1 LVPYYLCVDEVREVI
16 IIGSGPAGYTA
27 ALYTS
32 RANLQP
38 LVLAGYLSGG
48 QLMITTDVENY
59 PGFVDGIMGPDL
71 MEVFKKQ
78 VQRFGAEVLEVD
90 VDSVDFSERP
100 FRVEAAGKTYFGK
113 TVIIATGA
121 SAKWLGVPGEQAL
134 TGHGVSGCATCD
146 GFFFKGQELA
156 VIGGGDTALE
166 EATFLTRFASSVNVI
181 HRRDALR
188 ASKAMQ
194 KRAEENPKISF
205 TWNTEV
211 LEFVGNGK
219 LEGLRLKDAATG
231 KETLK
236 EYGGAFVAIGH
247 QPNTKLFE
255 GKIDLDDKGYVK
267 MIDPASTITNIPGV
281 FAAGDV
287 RDHVYRQAITAAGDG
302 CKAAIDAE
310 RWLEEHKDE
319 HVNRSA
325 EMYAMAPPREDERR

>member
-1 LVPYYLCVDEVREVI
+1 MDNEVREVI

-32 RANLQP
+32 RANLRP
-38 LVLAGYLSGG
+38 LVLGGYLSGG

-78 VQRFGAEVLEVD
+78 AERFGAEVQAVD
-90 VDSVDFSERP
+90 VDRVDFSQQP
-100 FRVEAAGKTYFGK
+100 FVVEAAGKTYRGK
-113 TVIIATGA
+113 AVIIATGA
-121 SAKWLGVPGEQAL
+121 AAKWLGVPGEEKL

-166 EATFLTRFASSVNVI
+166 EATFLTRFATSVNVI
-181 HRRDALR
+181 HRREELR

-194 KRAEENPKISF
+194 QRAMANPKITF

-219 LEGLRLKDAATG
+219 LEGLRLRDVNTG
-231 KETLK
+231 QESVRTF
-236 EYGGAFVAIGH
+236 GGAFVAIGH

-255 GKIDLDDKGYVK
+255 GQVDLDEKGYVA
-267 MIDPASTITNIPGV
+267 MPDPASTITNIPGV

-287 RDHVYRQAITAAGDG
+287 RDHTYRQAVTAAGDG
-302 CKAAIDAE
+302 CRAAIDAE

-319 HVNRSA
+319 AVDRSS
-325 EMYAMAPPREDERR
+325 ELYALAPPRLDER

>member
-1 LVPYYLCVDEVREVI
+1 MADEVREVI

-32 RANLQP
+32 RANLKP

-71 MEVFKKQ
+71 MEVFKQ
-78 VQRFGAEVLEVD
+78 QAERFGTEVLAVD
-90 VDSVDFSERP
+90 VDRVDFQQTP
-100 FRVEAAGKTYFGK
+100 FVVEAAGQTYHAK

-121 SAKWLGVPGEQAL
+121 SAQWLGVPGEEKL
-134 TGHGVSGCATCD
+134 TGRGVSGCATCD

-181 HRRDALR
+181 HRRDTLR
-188 ASKAMQ
+188 ASKSMQ
-194 KRAEENPKISF
+194 QRAFDNPKISF
-205 TWNTEV
+205 TWNTDV
-211 LEFVGNGK
+211 VEFVGNGK
-219 LEGLRLKDAATG
+219 LEALRLRDTVSG
-231 KETLK
+231 KETVK
-236 EYGGAFVAIGH
+236 PYGGAFVAIGH
-247 QPNTKLFE
+247 QPNTNLFR
-255 GKIDLDDKGYVK
+255 GQIDLDEKGYVK
-267 MIDPASTITNIPGV
+267 MPDPASTVTNIPGV

-287 RDHVYRQAITAAGDG
+287 RDHVYRQAVTAAGDG

-310 RWLEEHKDE
+310 RWLEAHKDTQ
-319 HVNRSA
+319 VDRSG
-325 EMYAMAPPREDERR
+325 EMYAMAPPRVDER

>member
-1 LVPYYLCVDEVREVI
+1 MDEEVREVI

-32 RANLQP
+32 RANLSP

-59 PGFVDGIMGPDL
+59 PGFADGIMGPEL
-71 MEVFKKQ
+71 MDVFKRQ
-78 VQRFGAEVLEVD
+78 AERFGTEVLAVD
-90 VDSVDFSERP
+90 VDRVDFQQQP
-100 FRVEAAGKTYFGK
+100 FVAEAGGKIYRGKTI
-113 TVIIATGA
+113 IIATGA
-121 SAKWLGVPGEQAL
+121 AAKWLGIPGEEKL

-146 GFFFKGQELA
+146 GFFFKGQDLA

-166 EATFLTRFASSVNVI
+166 EATFLTRFATSVNII
-181 HRRDALR
+181 HRRDSLR

-194 KRAEENPKISF
+194 QRAMDNPKIHF

-219 LEGLRLKDAATG
+219 LEGLRLRDVSSGQEVVKP
-231 KETLK
+231 
-236 EYGGAFVAIGH
+236 YGGAFVAIGH
-247 QPNTKLFE
+247 QPNTKLFAGQIE
-255 GKIDLDDKGYVK
+255 LDDKGYVT
-267 MIDPASTITNIPGV
+267 MPDPASTITNIPGV

-287 RDHVYRQAITAAGDG
+287 RDHVYRQAVSAAGDG

-310 RWLEEHKDE
+310 RWLEANRDT
-319 HVNRSA
+319 HVDRSA
-325 EMYAMAPPREDERR
+325 EVYAMAPPRLDERD

>member
-1 LVPYYLCVDEVREVI
+1 MDEVCEVI

-32 RANLQP
+32 RANLNP

-71 MEVFKKQ
+71 MDVFKRQ
-78 VQRFGAEVLEVD
+78 AERFGTEVLAVD
-90 VDSVDFSERP
+90 VDRVDFQQRP
-100 FRVEAAGKTYFGK
+100 FVIEAAGKTYRSK
-113 TVIIATGA
+113 TAIIATGA
-121 SAKWLGVPGEQAL
+121 AAKWLGVPGEEKL

-146 GFFFKGQELA
+146 GFFFKGQDLA

-166 EATFLTRFASSVNVI
+166 EATFLTRFATSVNVI
-181 HRRDALR
+181 HRRDSLR

-194 KRAEENPKISF
+194 QRAQENPKIHF
-205 TWNTEV
+205 MWNTEV

-219 LEGLRLKDAATG
+219 LEALRLRDATSG
-231 KETLK
+231 QEIVKP
-236 EYGGAFVAIGH
+236 YGGAFVAIGH
-247 QPNTKLFE
+247 QPNTRLFA
-255 GKIDLDDKGYVK
+255 GQIDLDDKGYIA
-267 MIDPASTITNIPGV
+267 MPDPASTITNIPGV

-287 RDHVYRQAITAAGDG
+287 RDHVYRQAVSAAGDG

-310 RWLEEHKDE
+310 RWLEANRDTQ
-319 HVNRSA
+319 VDRSA
-325 EMYAMAPPREDERR
+325 EMYAMAPPRLDER

>member
-1 LVPYYLCVDEVREVI
+1 MDNEVREVI

-32 RANLQP
+32 RANLTP

-71 MEVFKKQ
+71 MDVFKRQ
-78 VQRFGAEVLEVD
+78 AERFGTEVLAVD
-90 VDSVDFSERP
+90 VDRVDFQQQP
-100 FRVEAAGKTYFGK
+100 FVVEAGGKTYQGK
-113 TVIIATGA
+113 TIIIATGA
-121 SAKWLGVPGEQAL
+121 AAMWLGVPGEEKL

-146 GFFFKGQELA
+146 GFFFKGQDLA

-166 EATFLTRFASSVNVI
+166 EATFLTRFATSVNVI
-181 HRRDALR
+181 HRRDSLR

-194 KRAEENPKISF
+194 QRAMDNPKINF

-211 LEFVGNGK
+211 LEFMGNGK
-219 LEGLRLKDAATG
+219 LEALRLHDLSSGREIVKP
-231 KETLK
+231 
-236 EYGGAFVAIGH
+236 YGGAFVAIGH
-247 QPNTKLFE
+247 RPNTKLFN
-255 GKIDLDDKGYVK
+255 GQIDLDDKGYVK
-267 MIDPASTITNIPGV
+267 MPDPASTITNIPGV

-287 RDHVYRQAITAAGDG
+287 RDHVYRQAISAAGDG

-310 RWLEEHKDE
+310 RWLEA
-319 HVNRSA
+319 NRDTQVDRSS
-325 EMYAMAPPREDERR
+325 EMYAMAPPRADER